1 MSRIGKK
8 PIKVPTG
15 VTVVLNNGVLEVKGP
30 KGVLTRDTF
39 GRIQL
44 SQQNDEVSVSIP
56 ADSEN
61 AYWGLYRTLIANMVH
76 GVSAGFSESLEI
88 QGTGYRASVA
98 AEELVL
104 TVGYSHPVKLKP
116 YQGIRFEVDKT
127 GDVHVHG
134 IDKELVTQ
142 TAAKIRAVRPAE
154 PYHGKGIR
162 YKGQVIKTKP
172 GKSASSKK

>member
-1 MSRIGKK
+1 MSRVGKQ
-8 PIKVPTG
+8 PIKVPSG
-15 VTVVLNNGVLEVKGP
+15 VSVALNNAILEVKGP
-30 KGVLTRDTF
+30 KGILTRDTF
-39 GRIQL
+39 GRIQI
-44 SQQNDEVSVSIP
+44 SQQNDEILVSTSL
-56 ADSEN
+56 DTKG

-76 GVSAGFSESLEI
+76 GVSNGFTECLEI
-88 QGTGYRASVA
+88 QGTGYRAAVTG
-98 AEELVL
+98 EELVL

-116 YQGIRFEVDKT
+116 YKGIRFEVDKA

-142 TAAKIRAVRPAE
+142 TASKICAVRPAE

-172 GKSASSKK
+172 GKSAASKK